1 MKVHTFEMSPA
12 PGLLSIPSRR
22 LTLTKAEKRTL
33 LQAAKIVEQMREI
46 HEEEHED
53 VDCWCHLGETLAT
66 VDAGLGELL
75 DMEESSEPKGWHLPV
90 F

>member
-22 LTLTKAEKRTL
+22 LTPTKAEKRIL
-33 LQAAKIVEQMREI
+33 SQAANIVERMREL
-46 HEEEHED
+46 HEKEHED

-66 VDAGLGELL
+66 TDAGLGELL
-75 DMEESSEPKGWHLPV
+75 DTEESSEPKGWHLSAP
-90 F
+90 